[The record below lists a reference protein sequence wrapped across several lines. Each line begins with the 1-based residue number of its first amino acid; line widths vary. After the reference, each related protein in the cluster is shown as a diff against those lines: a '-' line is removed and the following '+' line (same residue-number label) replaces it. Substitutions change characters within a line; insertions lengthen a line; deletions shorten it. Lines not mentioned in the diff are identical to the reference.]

1 MASPLVSSNVVLSQV
16 DFRVVGKRVARPDG
30 VDKVT
35 GRARY
40 GADINL
46 AGLLHGKVLRS
57 PHAHAKI
64 KSVDTSR
71 AEAYPGVKAVVTAR
85 DLPFASLTQEA
96 LGSDYQKLK
105 TASGHVLA
113 GDKVLFKGHG
123 VAAVAAISP
132 HVAGEAVKLIEVVY
146 EELPPLLDVL
156 EAMKVDAPLLHEDL
170 HTSFMGETSER
181 PSNIAAH
188 LSFEKGDAE
197 RGFAQAE
204 VVVEREFRT
213 AWVHQGY
220 IEPHTSTAYWSFDG
234 QLEIWSSTQGAFA
247 VRDDVAAV
255 LRHPASKIKVT
266 PMEVGGGFGGKLP
279 PFLEPLA
286 ALLSRKTGQPVKL
299 VMTRPE
305 VFEGSGPASGSW
317 VKVKMGATKDGRLTA
332 IQLTLAYEA
341 GAYPGGP
348 IAQGLGAGLACY
360 DIPNGLADGY
370 DVVVNKPKSG
380 AYRAPGG
387 PQANFAV
394 ESTADELCQKLGMDP
409 IEFRLINA
417 SKEGTRRIEG
427 RVFRR
432 VGLVECL
439 EAARNHDHYKTP
451 LTGKNRGRGVACGFW
466 HNRGFISSANVTVNP
481 DGSVGVATGSVDL
494 SGTRVTIA
502 QQTAEVLGIDYEDVR
517 PAVVDT
523 DSIAYTFVT
532 GGSRTTF
539 ATGWAAIHAAE
550 EVKQQ
555 MVERAARIWEASAED
570 VEYVDGVIRHKS
582 DSELRFTFREL
593 ARRLLSTGGAIT
605 GKCNIDPS
613 GEGNAFSV
621 HLVDVEVDPE
631 TGKTNILRYTA
642 IQDAGKAVHPSYVE
656 GQMQGGAAQ
665 GIGWALNEEYFFNDQ
680 GQMMNPSFL
689 DYRMPTI
696 LDLPAIDTV
705 IVEVA
710 NSGHPYGVRGV
721 GENAIVAPLA
731 AVANAVSH
739 ATGVRMNS
747 LPLSPGKILD
757 ALGG

>member
-1 MASPLVSSNVVLSQV
+1 MASNVVLSQV
-16 DFRVVGKRVARPDG
+16 EYRVVGKRVPRPDG

-35 GRARY
+35 GRAQF

-64 KSVDTSR
+64 KSIDTSR

-85 DLPFASLTQEA
+85 DLPLASLTREQ
-96 LGSDYQKLK
+96 LGGEYQKLK
-105 TASGHVLA
+105 IASDLVLA
-113 GDKVLFKGHG
+113 SDRVLFKGQG
-123 VAAVAAISP
+123 VAAVAATNP
-132 HVAGEAVKLIEVVY
+132 HVAGEAVKLIEVEY

-156 EAMKVDAPLLHEDL
+156 AAMEEGAPLLHEDL
-170 HTSFMGETSER
+170 YTSFMGETSEQC
-181 PSNIAAH
+181 SNIAAH

-197 RGFAQAE
+197 RGFAEAE

-220 IEPHTSTAYWSFDG
+220 IEPQASTACWNADG
-234 QLEIWSSTQGAFA
+234 QLAIWSSTQGAFG
-247 VRDDVAAV
+247 VRAEVAGV
-255 LRHPASKIKVT
+255 LRHSVSKIKVT

-279 PFLEPLA
+279 AFLESLA
-286 ALLSRKTGQPVKL
+286 TLLSRKTGQPVKL
-299 VMTRPE
+299 VMTRTE
-305 VFEGSGPASGSW
+305 VFESSSPASGSW
-317 VKVKMGATKDGRLTA
+317 VKVKMGAAKNGRLTA

-341 GAYPGGP
+341 GAYPGAP
-348 IAQGLGAGLACY
+348 ISQGIGAGVACY
-360 DIPNGLADGY
+360 DVPNALADGY

-394 ESTADELCQKLGMDP
+394 ESVADELCQKLGMDP

-427 RVFRR
+427 PVIRR

-439 EAARNHDHYKTP
+439 EAARNHDHYRTP

-466 HNRGFISSANVTVNP
+466 HNRGFVSSCHVTVNP
-481 DGSVGVATGSVDL
+481 DGSVGVASGSVDL

-502 QQTAEVLGIDYEDVR
+502 QQTAEALGIDYEDVR

-523 DSIAYTFVT
+523 DSIAFTFVT

-539 ATGWAAIHAAE
+539 ATGLAAINAAE

-570 VEYVDGVIRHKS
+570 VEYVDGVILHKT
-582 DSELRFTFREL
+582 DSKLRFTFREL
-593 ARRLLSTGGAIT
+593 AGRLLSTGGAIT

-642 IQDAGKAVHPSYVE
+642 IQDVGKAVHPSFVE

-665 GIGWALNEEYFFNDQ
+665 GIGWALNEEYFFNDR

-689 DYRMPTI
+689 DYRMPTT
-696 LDLPAIDTV
+696 LDLPWIDTV

-710 NSGHPYGVRGV
+710 NAGHPYGVRGV
-721 GENAIVAPLA
+721 GENAIVAPPA

-747 LPLSPGKILD
+747 LPLSPGKILE

>member
-1 MASPLVSSNVVLSQV
+1 MASNVVLSQV
-16 DFRVVGKRVARPDG
+16 EYRVVGKRVPRPDG

-35 GRARY
+35 GRAQF

-64 KSVDTSR
+64 KSIDTSR

-85 DLPFASLTQEA
+85 DLPLASLTREQ
-96 LGSDYQKLK
+96 LGGEYQKLK
-105 TASGHVLA
+105 IASDLVLA
-113 GDKVLFKGHG
+113 SDRVLFKGQG
-123 VAAVAAISP
+123 VAAVAATNP
-132 HVAGEAVKLIEVVY
+132 HVAGEAVKLIEVEY
-146 EELPPLLDVL
+146 EELHPLLDVL
-156 EAMKVDAPLLHEDL
+156 AAMEEGAPLLHEDL
-170 HTSFMGETSER
+170 YTSFMGETSEQC
-181 PSNIAAH
+181 SNIAAH

-197 RGFAQAE
+197 RGFAEAE

-220 IEPHTSTAYWSFDG
+220 IEPQASTACWNADG
-234 QLEIWSSTQGAFA
+234 QLAIWSSTQGAFG
-247 VRDDVAAV
+247 VRAEVAGV
-255 LRHPASKIKVT
+255 LRHSVSKIKVT

-279 PFLEPLA
+279 AFLESLA
-286 ALLSRKTGQPVKL
+286 TLLSRKTGQPVKL
-299 VMTRPE
+299 VMTRTE
-305 VFEGSGPASGSW
+305 VFESSSPASGSW
-317 VKVKMGATKDGRLTA
+317 VKVKMGAAKNGRLTA

-341 GAYPGGP
+341 GAYPGAP
-348 IAQGLGAGLACY
+348 ISQGIGAGVACY
-360 DIPNGLADGY
+360 DVPNALADGY

-394 ESTADELCQKLGMDP
+394 ESVADELCQKLGMDP

-427 RVFRR
+427 PVIRR

-439 EAARNHDHYKTP
+439 EAARNHDHYRTP

-466 HNRGFISSANVTVNP
+466 HNRGFVSSCHVTVNP
-481 DGSVGVATGSVDL
+481 DGSVGVASGSVDL

-502 QQTAEVLGIDYEDVR
+502 QQTAEALGIDYEDVR

-523 DSIAYTFVT
+523 DSIAFTFVT

-539 ATGWAAIHAAE
+539 ATGLAAINAAE

-570 VEYVDGVIRHKS
+570 VEYVDGVISHKS
-582 DSELRFTFREL
+582 DSKLRFTFREL
-593 ARRLLSTGGAIT
+593 AGRLLSTGGAIT

-642 IQDAGKAVHPSYVE
+642 IQDVGKAVHPSFVE
-656 GQMQGGAAQ
+656 GQMQGGVAQ
-665 GIGWALNEEYFFNDQ
+665 GIGWALNEEYFFNDR

-689 DYRMPTI
+689 DYRMPTT
-696 LDLPAIDTV
+696 LDLPWIDTV

-710 NSGHPYGVRGV
+710 NAGHPYGVRGV
-721 GENAIVAPLA
+721 GENAIVAPPA

-747 LPLSPGKILD
+747 LPLSPGKILE

>member
-1 MASPLVSSNVVLSQV
+1 MASNVVLSQV
-16 DFRVVGKRVARPDG
+16 EYRVVGKRVPRPDG

-35 GRARY
+35 GRAQF

-64 KSVDTSR
+64 KSIDTSR

-85 DLPFASLTQEA
+85 DLPLASLTREQ
-96 LGSDYQKLK
+96 LGGEYQKLK
-105 TASGHVLA
+105 IASDLVLA
-113 GDKVLFKGHG
+113 SDRVLFKGQG
-123 VAAVAAISP
+123 VAAVAATNP
-132 HVAGEAVKLIEVVY
+132 HVAGEAVKLIEVEY

-156 EAMKVDAPLLHEDL
+156 AAMEEGAPLLHEDL
-170 HTSFMGETSER
+170 YTSFMGETSEQC
-181 PSNIAAH
+181 SNIAAH

-197 RGFAQAE
+197 RGFAEAE

-220 IEPHTSTAYWSFDG
+220 IEPQASTACWNADG
-234 QLEIWSSTQGAFA
+234 QLAIWSSTQGAFG
-247 VRDDVAAV
+247 VRAEVAGV
-255 LRHPASKIKVT
+255 LRHSVSKIKVT

-279 PFLEPLA
+279 AFLESLA
-286 ALLSRKTGQPVKL
+286 TLLSRKTGQPVKL
-299 VMTRPE
+299 VMTRTE
-305 VFEGSGPASGSW
+305 VFESSSPASGSW
-317 VKVKMGATKDGRLTA
+317 VKVKMGAAKNGRLTA

-341 GAYPGGP
+341 GAYPGAP
-348 IAQGLGAGLACY
+348 ISQGIGAGVACY
-360 DIPNGLADGY
+360 DVPNALADGY

-394 ESTADELCQKLGMDP
+394 ESVADELCQKLGMDP

-427 RVFRR
+427 PVIRR

-439 EAARNHDHYKTP
+439 EAARNHDHYRTP

-466 HNRGFISSANVTVNP
+466 HNRGFVSSCHVTVNP
-481 DGSVGVATGSVDL
+481 DGSVGVASGSVDL

-502 QQTAEVLGIDYEDVR
+502 QQTAEALGIDYEDVR

-523 DSIAYTFVT
+523 DSIAFTFVT

-539 ATGWAAIHAAE
+539 ATGLAAINAAE

-570 VEYVDGVIRHKS
+570 VEYVDGVISHKS
-582 DSELRFTFREL
+582 DSKLRFTFREL
-593 ARRLLSTGGAIT
+593 AGRLLSTGGAIT

-642 IQDAGKAVHPSYVE
+642 IQDVGKAVHPSFVE
-656 GQMQGGAAQ
+656 GQMQGGVAQ
-665 GIGWALNEEYFFNDQ
+665 GIGWALNEEYFFNDR

-689 DYRMPTI
+689 DYRMPTT
-696 LDLPAIDTV
+696 LDLPWIDTV

-710 NSGHPYGVRGV
+710 NAGHPYGVRGV
-721 GENAIVAPLA
+721 GENAIVAPPA

-747 LPLSPGKILD
+747 LPLSPGKILE

>member
-1 MASPLVSSNVVLSQV
+1 MASNVVLSQV
-16 DFRVVGKRVARPDG
+16 EYRVVGKRVPRPDG

-35 GRARY
+35 GRAQF

-64 KSVDTSR
+64 KSIDTSR

-85 DLPFASLTQEA
+85 DLPLASLTREQ
-96 LGSDYQKLK
+96 LGGEYQKLK
-105 TASGHVLA
+105 IASDLVLA
-113 GDKVLFKGHG
+113 SDRVLFKGQG
-123 VAAVAAISP
+123 VAAVAATNP
-132 HVAGEAVKLIEVVY
+132 HVAGEAVKLIEVEY
-146 EELPPLLDVL
+146 EELHPLLDVL
-156 EAMKVDAPLLHEDL
+156 AAMEEGAPLLHEDL
-170 HTSFMGETSER
+170 YTSFMGETSEQC
-181 PSNIAAH
+181 SNIAAH

-197 RGFAQAE
+197 RGFAEAE

-220 IEPHTSTAYWSFDG
+220 IEPQASTACWNADG
-234 QLEIWSSTQGAFA
+234 QLAIWSSTQGAFG
-247 VRDDVAAV
+247 VRAEVAGV
-255 LRHPASKIKVT
+255 LRHSVSKIKVT

-279 PFLEPLA
+279 AFLESLA
-286 ALLSRKTGQPVKL
+286 TLLSRKTGQPVKL
-299 VMTRPE
+299 VMTRTE
-305 VFEGSGPASGSW
+305 VFESSSPASGSW
-317 VKVKMGATKDGRLTA
+317 VKVKMGAAKNGRLTA

-341 GAYPGGP
+341 GAYPGAP
-348 IAQGLGAGLACY
+348 ISQGIGAGVACY
-360 DIPNGLADGY
+360 DVPNALADGY

-394 ESTADELCQKLGMDP
+394 ESVADELCQKLGMDP

-427 RVFRR
+427 PVIRR

-439 EAARNHDHYKTP
+439 EAARNHDHYRTP

-466 HNRGFISSANVTVNP
+466 HNRGFVSSCHVTVNP
-481 DGSVGVATGSVDL
+481 DGSVGVASGSVDL

-502 QQTAEVLGIDYEDVR
+502 QQTAEALGIDYEDVR

-523 DSIAYTFVT
+523 DSIAFTFVT

-539 ATGWAAIHAAE
+539 ATGLAAINAAE

-570 VEYVDGVIRHKS
+570 VEYVDGVISHKS
-582 DSELRFTFREL
+582 DSKLRFTFREL
-593 ARRLLSTGGAIT
+593 AGRLLSTGGAIT

-642 IQDAGKAVHPSYVE
+642 IQDVGKAVHPSFVE
-656 GQMQGGAAQ
+656 GQMQGGVAQ
-665 GIGWALNEEYFFNDQ
+665 GIGWALNEEYFFNDR

-689 DYRMPTI
+689 DYRMPTT
-696 LDLPAIDTV
+696 LDLPRIDTV

-710 NSGHPYGVRGV
+710 NAGHPYGVRGV
-721 GENAIVAPLA
+721 GENAIVAPPA

-747 LPLSPGKILD
+747 LPLSPGKILE

>member
-1 MASPLVSSNVVLSQV
+1 MASNVVLSQV
-16 DFRVVGKRVARPDG
+16 EYRVVGKRVPRPDG

-35 GRARY
+35 GRAQF

-64 KSVDTSR
+64 KSIDTSR

-85 DLPFASLTQEA
+85 DLPLASLTREQ
-96 LGSDYQKLK
+96 LGGEYQKLK
-105 TASGHVLA
+105 IASDLVLA
-113 GDKVLFKGHG
+113 SDRVLFKGQG
-123 VAAVAAISP
+123 VAAVAATNP
-132 HVAGEAVKLIEVVY
+132 HVAGEAVKLIEVEY
-146 EELPPLLDVL
+146 EELHPLLDVL
-156 EAMKVDAPLLHEDL
+156 AAMEEGAPLLHEDL
-170 HTSFMGETSER
+170 YTSFMGETSEQC
-181 PSNIAAH
+181 SNIAAH

-197 RGFAQAE
+197 RGFAEAE

-220 IEPHTSTAYWSFDG
+220 IEPQASTACWNADG
-234 QLEIWSSTQGAFA
+234 QLAIWSSTQGAFG
-247 VRDDVAAV
+247 VRAEVAGV
-255 LRHPASKIKVT
+255 LRHSVSKIKVT

-279 PFLEPLA
+279 AFLESLA
-286 ALLSRKTGQPVKL
+286 TLLSRKTGQPVKL
-299 VMTRPE
+299 VMTRTE
-305 VFEGSGPASGSW
+305 VFESSSPASGSW
-317 VKVKMGATKDGRLTA
+317 VKVKMGAAKNGRLTA

-341 GAYPGGP
+341 GAYPGAP
-348 IAQGLGAGLACY
+348 ISQGIGAGVACY
-360 DIPNGLADGY
+360 DVPNALADGY

-394 ESTADELCQKLGMDP
+394 ESVADELCQKLGMDP

-427 RVFRR
+427 PVIRR

-439 EAARNHDHYKTP
+439 EAARNHDHYRTP

-466 HNRGFISSANVTVNP
+466 HNRGFVSSCHVTVNP
-481 DGSVGVATGSVDL
+481 DGSVGVASGSVDL

-502 QQTAEVLGIDYEDVR
+502 QQTAEALGIDYEDVR
-517 PAVVDT
+517 PTVVDT
-523 DSIAYTFVT
+523 DSIAFTFVT

-539 ATGWAAIHAAE
+539 ATGLAAINAAE

-570 VEYVDGVIRHKS
+570 VEYVDGVISHKS
-582 DSELRFTFREL
+582 DSKLRFTFREL
-593 ARRLLSTGGAIT
+593 AGRLLSTGGAIT

-642 IQDAGKAVHPSYVE
+642 IQDVGKAVHPSFVE
-656 GQMQGGAAQ
+656 GQMQGGVAQ
-665 GIGWALNEEYFFNDQ
+665 GIGWALNEEYFFNDR

-689 DYRMPTI
+689 DYRMPTT
-696 LDLPAIDTV
+696 LDLPWIDTV

-710 NSGHPYGVRGV
+710 NAGHPYGVRGV
-721 GENAIVAPLA
+721 GENAIVAPPA

-739 ATGVRMNS
+739 AAGVRMDS
-747 LPLSPGKILD
+747 LPMSPGKILE

>member
-1 MASPLVSSNVVLSQV
+1 VASNVVLSQV
-16 DFRVVGKRVARPDG
+16 EYRVVGKRVPRPDG

-35 GRARY
+35 GRAQF

-64 KSVDTSR
+64 KSIDTSR

-85 DLPFASLTQEA
+85 DLPLASLTREQ
-96 LGSDYQKLK
+96 LGGEYQKLK
-105 TASGHVLA
+105 IASDLVLA
-113 GDKVLFKGHG
+113 SDRVLFKGQG
-123 VAAVAAISP
+123 VAAVAATNP
-132 HVAGEAVKLIEVVY
+132 HVAGEAVKLIEVEY
-146 EELPPLLDVL
+146 EELHPLLDVL
-156 EAMKVDAPLLHEDL
+156 AAMEEGAPLLHEDL
-170 HTSFMGETSER
+170 YTSFMGETSEQC
-181 PSNIAAH
+181 SNIAAH

-197 RGFAQAE
+197 RGFAEAE

-220 IEPHTSTAYWSFDG
+220 IEPQASTACWNADG
-234 QLEIWSSTQGAFA
+234 QLAIWSSTQGAFG
-247 VRDDVAAV
+247 VRAEVAGV
-255 LRHPASKIKVT
+255 LRHPVSKIKVT

-279 PFLEPLA
+279 AFLESLA
-286 ALLSRKTGQPVKL
+286 TLLSRKTGQPVKL
-299 VMTRPE
+299 VMTRTE
-305 VFEGSGPASGSW
+305 VFESSSPASGSW
-317 VKVKMGATKDGRLTA
+317 VKVKMGAAKNGRLTA

-341 GAYPGGP
+341 GAYPGAP
-348 IAQGLGAGLACY
+348 ISQGIGAGVACY
-360 DIPNGLADGY
+360 DVPNALADGY

-394 ESTADELCQKLGMDP
+394 ESVADELCQKLGMDP

-427 RVFRR
+427 PVIRR

-439 EAARNHDHYKTP
+439 EAARNHDHYRTP

-466 HNRGFISSANVTVNP
+466 HNRGFVSSCHVTVNP
-481 DGSVGVATGSVDL
+481 DGSVGVASGSVDL

-502 QQTAEVLGIDYEDVR
+502 QQTAEALGIDYEDVR

-523 DSIAYTFVT
+523 DSIAFTFVT

-539 ATGWAAIHAAE
+539 ATGLAAINAAE

-570 VEYVDGVIRHKS
+570 VEYVDGVISHKS
-582 DSELRFTFREL
+582 DSKLRFTFREL
-593 ARRLLSTGGAIT
+593 AGRLLSTGGAIT

-642 IQDAGKAVHPSYVE
+642 IQDVGKAVHPSFVE

-665 GIGWALNEEYFFNDQ
+665 GIGWALNEEYFFNDR

-689 DYRMPTI
+689 DYRMPTT
-696 LDLPAIDTV
+696 LDLPWIDTV

-710 NSGHPYGVRGV
+710 NAGHPYGVRGV
-721 GENAIVAPLA
+721 GENAIVAPPA

-747 LPLSPGKILD
+747 LPLSPGKILE

>member
-1 MASPLVSSNVVLSQV
+1 MASNVVLSQV
-16 DFRVVGKRVARPDG
+16 EYRVVGKRVPRPDG

-35 GRARY
+35 GRAQF

-64 KSVDTSR
+64 KSIDTSR

-85 DLPFASLTQEA
+85 DLPLASLTREQ
-96 LGSDYQKLK
+96 LGGEYQKLK
-105 TASGHVLA
+105 IASDLVLA
-113 GDKVLFKGHG
+113 SDRVLFKGQG
-123 VAAVAAISP
+123 VAAVAATNP
-132 HVAGEAVKLIEVVY
+132 HVAGEAVKLIEVEY
-146 EELPPLLDVL
+146 EELHPLLDVL
-156 EAMKVDAPLLHEDL
+156 AAMEEGAPLLHEDL
-170 HTSFMGETSER
+170 YTSFMGETSEQC
-181 PSNIAAH
+181 SNIAAH

-197 RGFAQAE
+197 RGFAEAE

-220 IEPHTSTAYWSFDG
+220 IEPQASTACWNADG
-234 QLEIWSSTQGAFA
+234 QLAIWSSTQGAFG
-247 VRDDVAAV
+247 VRAEVAGV
-255 LRHPASKIKVT
+255 LRHPVSKIKVT

-279 PFLEPLA
+279 AFLESLA
-286 ALLSRKTGQPVKL
+286 TLLSRKTGQPVKL
-299 VMTRPE
+299 VMTRTE
-305 VFEGSGPASGSW
+305 VFESSSPASGSW
-317 VKVKMGATKDGRLTA
+317 VKVKMGAAKNGRLTA

-341 GAYPGGP
+341 GAYPGAP
-348 IAQGLGAGLACY
+348 ISQGIGAGVACY
-360 DIPNGLADGY
+360 DVPNALADGY

-394 ESTADELCQKLGMDP
+394 ESVADELCQKLGMDP

-427 RVFRR
+427 PVIRR

-439 EAARNHDHYKTP
+439 EAARNHDHYRTP

-466 HNRGFISSANVTVNP
+466 HNRGFVSSCHVTVNP
-481 DGSVGVATGSVDL
+481 DGSVGVASGSVDL

-502 QQTAEVLGIDYEDVR
+502 QQTAEALGIDYEDVR

-523 DSIAYTFVT
+523 DSIAFTFVT

-539 ATGWAAIHAAE
+539 ATGLAAINAAE

-570 VEYVDGVIRHKS
+570 VEYVDGVISHKS
-582 DSELRFTFREL
+582 DSKLRFTFREL
-593 ARRLLSTGGAIT
+593 AGRLLSTGGAIT

-642 IQDAGKAVHPSYVE
+642 IQDVGKAVHPSFVE

-665 GIGWALNEEYFFNDQ
+665 GIGWALNEEYFFNDR

-689 DYRMPTI
+689 DYRMPTT
-696 LDLPAIDTV
+696 LDLPWIDTV
-705 IVEVA
+705 IMEVA
-710 NSGHPYGVRGV
+710 NAGHAYGVRGV
-721 GENAIVAPLA
+721 GENAIVAPPA

-747 LPLSPGKILD
+747 LPLSPGKILE

>member
-1 MASPLVSSNVVLSQV
+1 VASNVVLSQV
-16 DFRVVGKRVARPDG
+16 EYRVVGKRVPRPDG

-35 GRARY
+35 GRAQF

-64 KSVDTSR
+64 KSIDTSR

-85 DLPFASLTQEA
+85 DLPLASLTREQ
-96 LGSDYQKLK
+96 LGGEYQKLK
-105 TASGHVLA
+105 IASDLVLA
-113 GDKVLFKGHG
+113 SDRVLFKGQG
-123 VAAVAAISP
+123 VAAVAATNP
-132 HVAGEAVKLIEVVY
+132 HVAGEAVKLIEVEY
-146 EELPPLLDVL
+146 EELHPLLDVL
-156 EAMKVDAPLLHEDL
+156 AAMEEGAPLLHEDL
-170 HTSFMGETSER
+170 YTSFMGETSEQC
-181 PSNIAAH
+181 SNIAAH

-197 RGFAQAE
+197 RGFAEAE

-220 IEPHTSTAYWSFDG
+220 IEPQASTACWNADG
-234 QLEIWSSTQGAFA
+234 QLAIWSSTQGAFG
-247 VRDDVAAV
+247 VRAEVAGV
-255 LRHPASKIKVT
+255 LRHSVSKIKVT

-279 PFLEPLA
+279 AFLESLA
-286 ALLSRKTGQPVKL
+286 TLLSRKTGQPVKL
-299 VMTRPE
+299 VMTRTE
-305 VFEGSGPASGSW
+305 VFESSSPASGSW
-317 VKVKMGATKDGRLTA
+317 VKVKMGAAKNGRLTA

-341 GAYPGGP
+341 GAYPGAP
-348 IAQGLGAGLACY
+348 ISQGIGAGVACY
-360 DIPNGLADGY
+360 DVPNALADGY

-394 ESTADELCQKLGMDP
+394 ESVADELCQKLGMDP

-427 RVFRR
+427 PVIRR

-439 EAARNHDHYKTP
+439 EAARNHDHYRTP

-466 HNRGFISSANVTVNP
+466 HNRGFVSSCHVTVNP
-481 DGSVGVATGSVDL
+481 DGSVGVASGSVDL

-502 QQTAEVLGIDYEDVR
+502 QQTAEALGIDYEDVR

-523 DSIAYTFVT
+523 DSIAFTFVT

-539 ATGWAAIHAAE
+539 ATGLAAINAAE

-570 VEYVDGVIRHKS
+570 VEYMDGVISHKS
-582 DSELRFTFREL
+582 DSKLRFTFREL
-593 ARRLLSTGGAIT
+593 AGRLLSTGGAIT

-642 IQDAGKAVHPSYVE
+642 IQDVGKAVHPSFVE
-656 GQMQGGAAQ
+656 GQMQGGVAQ
-665 GIGWALNEEYFFNDQ
+665 GIGWALNEEYFFNDR

-689 DYRMPTI
+689 DYRMPTT
-696 LDLPAIDTV
+696 LDLPWIDTV

-710 NSGHPYGVRGV
+710 NAGHPYGVRGV
-721 GENAIVAPLA
+721 GENAIVAPPA

-747 LPLSPGKILD
+747 LPLSPGKILE

>member
-1 MASPLVSSNVVLSQV
+1 MASNVVLSQV
-16 DFRVVGKRVARPDG
+16 EYRVVGKRVPRPDG

-35 GRARY
+35 GRAQF

-64 KSVDTSR
+64 KSIDTSR

-85 DLPFASLTQEA
+85 DLPLASLTREQ
-96 LGSDYQKLK
+96 LGGEYQKLK
-105 TASGHVLA
+105 IASDLVLA
-113 GDKVLFKGHG
+113 SDRVLFKGQG
-123 VAAVAAISP
+123 VAAVAATNP
-132 HVAGEAVKLIEVVY
+132 HVAGEAVKLIEVEY
-146 EELPPLLDVL
+146 EELHPLLDVL
-156 EAMKVDAPLLHEDL
+156 AAMEEGAPLLHEDL
-170 HTSFMGETSER
+170 YTSFMGETSEQC
-181 PSNIAAH
+181 SNIAAH

-197 RGFAQAE
+197 RGFAEAE

-220 IEPHTSTAYWSFDG
+220 IEPQASTACWNADG
-234 QLEIWSSTQGAFA
+234 QLAIWSSTQGAFG
-247 VRDDVAAV
+247 VRAEVAGV
-255 LRHPASKIKVT
+255 LRHSVSKIKVT

-279 PFLEPLA
+279 AFLESLA
-286 ALLSRKTGQPVKL
+286 TLLSRKTGQPVKL
-299 VMTRPE
+299 VMTRTE
-305 VFEGSGPASGSW
+305 VFESSSPASGSW
-317 VKVKMGATKDGRLTA
+317 VKVKMGAAKNGRLTA

-341 GAYPGGP
+341 GAYPGAP
-348 IAQGLGAGLACY
+348 ISQGIGAGVACY
-360 DIPNGLADGY
+360 DVPNALADGY

-394 ESTADELCQKLGMDP
+394 ESVADELCQKLGMDP

-427 RVFRR
+427 PVIRR

-439 EAARNHDHYKTP
+439 EAARNHDHYRTP

-466 HNRGFISSANVTVNP
+466 HNRGFVSSCHVTVNP
-481 DGSVGVATGSVDL
+481 DGSVGVASGSVDL

-502 QQTAEVLGIDYEDVR
+502 QQTAEALGIDYEDVR

-523 DSIAYTFVT
+523 DSIAFTFVT

-539 ATGWAAIHAAE
+539 ATGLAAINAAE

-570 VEYVDGVIRHKS
+570 VEYVDGVISHKS
-582 DSELRFTFREL
+582 DSKLRFTFREL
-593 ARRLLSTGGAIT
+593 AGRLLSTGGAIT

-642 IQDAGKAVHPSYVE
+642 IQDVGKAVHPSFVE

-665 GIGWALNEEYFFNDQ
+665 GIGWALNEEYFFNDR

-689 DYRMPTI
+689 DYRMPTT
-696 LDLPAIDTV
+696 LDLPWIDTV

-710 NSGHPYGVRGV
+710 NAGHPYGVRGV
-721 GENAIVAPLA
+721 GENAIVAPPA

-747 LPLSPGKILD
+747 LPLSPGKILE

>member
-1 MASPLVSSNVVLSQV
+1 MASNVVLSQV
-16 DFRVVGKRVARPDG
+16 EYRVVGKRVPRPDG

-35 GRARY
+35 GRAQF

-64 KSVDTSR
+64 KSIDTSR

-85 DLPFASLTQEA
+85 DLPLASLTREQ
-96 LGSDYQKLK
+96 LGGEYQKLK
-105 TASGHVLA
+105 IASDLVLA
-113 GDKVLFKGHG
+113 SDRVLFKGQG
-123 VAAVAAISP
+123 VAAVAATNP
-132 HVAGEAVKLIEVVY
+132 HVAGEAVKLIEVEY
-146 EELPPLLDVL
+146 EELHPLLDVL
-156 EAMKVDAPLLHEDL
+156 AAMEEGAPLLHEDL
-170 HTSFMGETSER
+170 YTSFMGETSEQC
-181 PSNIAAH
+181 SNIAAH

-197 RGFAQAE
+197 RGFAEAE

-220 IEPHTSTAYWSFDG
+220 IEPQASTACWNADG
-234 QLEIWSSTQGAFA
+234 QLAIWSSTQGAFG
-247 VRDDVAAV
+247 VRAEVAGV
-255 LRHPASKIKVT
+255 LRHPVSKIKVT

-279 PFLEPLA
+279 AFLESLA
-286 ALLSRKTGQPVKL
+286 TLLSRKTGQPVKL
-299 VMTRPE
+299 VMTRTE
-305 VFEGSGPASGSW
+305 VFESSSPASGSW
-317 VKVKMGATKDGRLTA
+317 VKVKMGAAKNGRLTA

-341 GAYPGGP
+341 GAYPGAP
-348 IAQGLGAGLACY
+348 ISQGIGAGVACY
-360 DIPNGLADGY
+360 DVPNALADGY

-394 ESTADELCQKLGMDP
+394 ESVADELCQKLGMDP

-427 RVFRR
+427 PVIRR

-439 EAARNHDHYKTP
+439 EAARNHDHYRTP

-466 HNRGFISSANVTVNP
+466 HNRGFVSSCHVTVNP
-481 DGSVGVATGSVDL
+481 DGSVGVASGSVDL

-502 QQTAEVLGIDYEDVR
+502 QQTAEALGIDYEDVR

-523 DSIAYTFVT
+523 DSIAFTFVT

-539 ATGWAAIHAAE
+539 ATGLAAINAAE

-570 VEYVDGVIRHKS
+570 VEYMDGVISHKS
-582 DSELRFTFREL
+582 DSKLRFTFREL
-593 ARRLLSTGGAIT
+593 AGRLLSTGGAIT

-642 IQDAGKAVHPSYVE
+642 IQDVGKAVHPSFVE

-665 GIGWALNEEYFFNDQ
+665 GIGWALNEEYFFNDR

-689 DYRMPTI
+689 DYRMPTT
-696 LDLPAIDTV
+696 LDLPWIDTV

-710 NSGHPYGVRGV
+710 NAGHPYGVRGV
-721 GENAIVAPLA
+721 GENAIVAPPA

-747 LPLSPGKILD
+747 LPLSPGKILE

>member
-1 MASPLVSSNVVLSQV
+1 MASNVVLSQV
-16 DFRVVGKRVARPDG
+16 EYRVVGKRVPRPDG

-35 GRARY
+35 GRAQF

-64 KSVDTSR
+64 KSIDTSR

-85 DLPFASLTQEA
+85 DLPLASLTREQ
-96 LGSDYQKLK
+96 LGGEYQKLK
-105 TASGHVLA
+105 IASDLVLA
-113 GDKVLFKGHG
+113 SDRVLFKGQG
-123 VAAVAAISP
+123 VAAVAATNP
-132 HVAGEAVKLIEVVY
+132 HVAGEAVKLIEVEY

-156 EAMKVDAPLLHEDL
+156 AAMEEGAPLLHEDL
-170 HTSFMGETSER
+170 YTSFMGETSEQC
-181 PSNIAAH
+181 SNIAAH

-197 RGFAQAE
+197 RGFAEAE

-220 IEPHTSTAYWSFDG
+220 IEPQASTACWNADG
-234 QLEIWSSTQGAFA
+234 QLAIWSSTQGAFG
-247 VRDDVAAV
+247 VRAEVAGV
-255 LRHPASKIKVT
+255 LRHPVSKIKVT

-279 PFLEPLA
+279 AFLESLA
-286 ALLSRKTGQPVKL
+286 TLLSRKTGQPVKL
-299 VMTRPE
+299 VMTRTE
-305 VFEGSGPASGSW
+305 VFESSSPASGSW
-317 VKVKMGATKDGRLTA
+317 VKVKMGAAKNGRLTA

-341 GAYPGGP
+341 GAYPGAP
-348 IAQGLGAGLACY
+348 ISQGIGAGVACY
-360 DIPNGLADGY
+360 DVPNALADGY

-394 ESTADELCQKLGMDP
+394 ESVADELCQKLGMDP

-427 RVFRR
+427 PVIRR

-439 EAARNHDHYKTP
+439 EAARNHDHYRTP

-466 HNRGFISSANVTVNP
+466 HNRGFVSSCHVTVNP
-481 DGSVGVATGSVDL
+481 DGSVGVASGSVDL

-502 QQTAEVLGIDYEDVR
+502 QQTAEALGIDYEDVR

-523 DSIAYTFVT
+523 DSIAFTFVT

-539 ATGWAAIHAAE
+539 ATGLAAINAAE

-570 VEYVDGVIRHKS
+570 VEYVDGVISHKS
-582 DSELRFTFREL
+582 DSKLRFTFREL
-593 ARRLLSTGGAIT
+593 AGRLLSTGGAIT

-642 IQDAGKAVHPSYVE
+642 IQDVGKAVHPSFVE
-656 GQMQGGAAQ
+656 GQMQGGVAQ
-665 GIGWALNEEYFFNDQ
+665 GIGWALNEEYFFNDR

-689 DYRMPTI
+689 DYRMPTT
-696 LDLPAIDTV
+696 LDLPWIDTV

-710 NSGHPYGVRGV
+710 NAGHPYGVRGV
-721 GENAIVAPLA
+721 GENAIVAPPA

-747 LPLSPGKILD
+747 LPLSPGKILE

>member
-1 MASPLVSSNVVLSQV
+1 MASNVVLSQV
-16 DFRVVGKRVARPDG
+16 EYRVVGKRVPRPDG

-35 GRARY
+35 GRAQF

-64 KSVDTSR
+64 KSIDTSR

-85 DLPFASLTQEA
+85 DLPLASLTREQ
-96 LGSDYQKLK
+96 LGGEYQKLK
-105 TASGHVLA
+105 IASDLVLA
-113 GDKVLFKGHG
+113 SDRVLFKGQG
-123 VAAVAAISP
+123 VAAVAATNP
-132 HVAGEAVKLIEVVY
+132 HVAGEAVKLIEVEY
-146 EELPPLLDVL
+146 EELHPLLDVL
-156 EAMKVDAPLLHEDL
+156 AAMEEGAPLLHEDL
-170 HTSFMGETSER
+170 YTSFMGETSEQC
-181 PSNIAAH
+181 SNIAAH

-197 RGFAQAE
+197 RGFAEAE

-220 IEPHTSTAYWSFDG
+220 IEPQASTACWNADG
-234 QLEIWSSTQGAFA
+234 QLAIWSSTQGAFG
-247 VRDDVAAV
+247 VRAEVAGV
-255 LRHPASKIKVT
+255 LRHPVSKIKVT

-279 PFLEPLA
+279 AFLESLA
-286 ALLSRKTGQPVKL
+286 TLLSRKTGQPVKL
-299 VMTRPE
+299 VMTRTE
-305 VFEGSGPASGSW
+305 VFESSSPASGSW
-317 VKVKMGATKDGRLTA
+317 VKVKMGAAKNGRLTA

-341 GAYPGGP
+341 GAYPGAP
-348 IAQGLGAGLACY
+348 ISQGIGAGVACY
-360 DIPNGLADGY
+360 DVPNALADGY

-394 ESTADELCQKLGMDP
+394 ESVADELCQKLGMDP

-427 RVFRR
+427 PVIRR

-439 EAARNHDHYKTP
+439 EAARNHDHYRTP

-466 HNRGFISSANVTVNP
+466 HNRGFVSSCHVTVNP
-481 DGSVGVATGSVDL
+481 DGSVGVASGSVDL

-502 QQTAEVLGIDYEDVR
+502 QQTAEALGIDYEDVR

-523 DSIAYTFVT
+523 DSIAFTFVT

-539 ATGWAAIHAAE
+539 ATGLAAINAAE

-570 VEYVDGVIRHKS
+570 VEYVDGVISHKS
-582 DSELRFTFREL
+582 DSKLRFTFREL
-593 ARRLLSTGGAIT
+593 AGRLLSTGGAIT

-642 IQDAGKAVHPSYVE
+642 IQDVGKAVHPSFVE
-656 GQMQGGAAQ
+656 GQMQGGVAQ
-665 GIGWALNEEYFFNDQ
+665 GIGWALNEEYFFNDR

-689 DYRMPTI
+689 DYRMPTT
-696 LDLPAIDTV
+696 LDLPWIDTV

-710 NSGHPYGVRGV
+710 NAGHPYGVRGV
-721 GENAIVAPLA
+721 GENAIVAPPA

-747 LPLSPGKILD
+747 LPLSPGKILE

>member
-1 MASPLVSSNVVLSQV
+1 MASNVVLSQV
-16 DFRVVGKRVARPDG
+16 EYRVVGKRVPRPDG

-35 GRARY
+35 GRAQF

-64 KSVDTSR
+64 KSIDTSR

-85 DLPFASLTQEA
+85 DLPLASLTREQ
-96 LGSDYQKLK
+96 LGGEYQKLK
-105 TASGHVLA
+105 IASDLVLA
-113 GDKVLFKGHG
+113 SDRVLFKGQG
-123 VAAVAAISP
+123 VAAVAATNP
-132 HVAGEAVKLIEVVY
+132 HVAGEAVKLIEVEY
-146 EELPPLLDVL
+146 EELHPLLDVL
-156 EAMKVDAPLLHEDL
+156 AAMEEGAPLLHEDL
-170 HTSFMGETSER
+170 YTSFMGETSEQC
-181 PSNIAAH
+181 SNIAAH

-197 RGFAQAE
+197 RGFAEAE

-220 IEPHTSTAYWSFDG
+220 IEPQASTACWNADG
-234 QLEIWSSTQGAFA
+234 QLAIWSSTQGAFG
-247 VRDDVAAV
+247 VRAEVAGV
-255 LRHPASKIKVT
+255 LRHPVSKIKVT

-279 PFLEPLA
+279 AFLESLA
-286 ALLSRKTGQPVKL
+286 TLLSRKTGQPVKL
-299 VMTRPE
+299 VMTRTE
-305 VFEGSGPASGSW
+305 VFESSSPASGSW
-317 VKVKMGATKDGRLTA
+317 VKVKMGAAKNGRLTA

-341 GAYPGGP
+341 GAYPGAP
-348 IAQGLGAGLACY
+348 ISQGIGAGVACY
-360 DIPNGLADGY
+360 DVPNALADGY

-394 ESTADELCQKLGMDP
+394 ESVADELCQKLGMDP

-427 RVFRR
+427 PVIRR

-439 EAARNHDHYKTP
+439 EAARNHDHYRTP

-466 HNRGFISSANVTVNP
+466 HNRGFVSSCHVTVNP
-481 DGSVGVATGSVDL
+481 DGSVGVASGSVDL

-502 QQTAEVLGIDYEDVR
+502 QQTAEALGIDYEDVR

-523 DSIAYTFVT
+523 DSIAFTFVT

-539 ATGWAAIHAAE
+539 ATGLAAINAAE

-570 VEYVDGVIRHKS
+570 VEYVDGVISHKS
-582 DSELRFTFREL
+582 DSKLRFTFREL
-593 ARRLLSTGGAIT
+593 AGRLLSTGGAIT

-642 IQDAGKAVHPSYVE
+642 IQDVGKAVHPSFVE

-665 GIGWALNEEYFFNDQ
+665 GIGWALNEEYFFNDR

-689 DYRMPTI
+689 DYRMPTT
-696 LDLPAIDTV
+696 LDLPWIDTV

-710 NSGHPYGVRGV
+710 NAGHPYGVRGV
-721 GENAIVAPLA
+721 GENAIVAPPA

-747 LPLSPGKILD
+747 LPLSPGKILE

>member
-1 MASPLVSSNVVLSQV
+1 VASNVVLSQV
-16 DFRVVGKRVARPDG
+16 EYRVVGKRVPRPDG

-35 GRARY
+35 GRAQF

-64 KSVDTSR
+64 KSIDTSR

-85 DLPFASLTQEA
+85 DLPLASLTREQ
-96 LGSDYQKLK
+96 LGGEYQKLK
-105 TASGHVLA
+105 IASDLVLA
-113 GDKVLFKGHG
+113 SDRVLFKGQG
-123 VAAVAAISP
+123 VAAVAATNP
-132 HVAGEAVKLIEVVY
+132 HVAGEAVKLIEVEY
-146 EELPPLLDVL
+146 EELHPLLDVL
-156 EAMKVDAPLLHEDL
+156 AAMEEGAPLLHEDL
-170 HTSFMGETSER
+170 YTSFMGETSEQC
-181 PSNIAAH
+181 SNIAAH

-197 RGFAQAE
+197 RGFAEAE

-220 IEPHTSTAYWSFDG
+220 IEPQASTACWNADG
-234 QLEIWSSTQGAFA
+234 QLAIWSSTQGAFG
-247 VRDDVAAV
+247 VRAEVAGV
-255 LRHPASKIKVT
+255 LRHPVSKIKVT

-279 PFLEPLA
+279 AFLESLA
-286 ALLSRKTGQPVKL
+286 TLLSRKTGQPVKL
-299 VMTRPE
+299 VMTRTE
-305 VFEGSGPASGSW
+305 VFESSSPASGSW
-317 VKVKMGATKDGRLTA
+317 VKVKMGAAKNGRLTA

-341 GAYPGGP
+341 GAYPGAP
-348 IAQGLGAGLACY
+348 ISQGIGAGVACY
-360 DIPNGLADGY
+360 DVPNALADGY

-394 ESTADELCQKLGMDP
+394 ESVADELCQKLGMDP

-427 RVFRR
+427 PVIRR

-439 EAARNHDHYKTP
+439 EAARNHDHYRTP

-466 HNRGFISSANVTVNP
+466 HNRGFVSSCHVTVNP
-481 DGSVGVATGSVDL
+481 DGSVGVASGSVDL

-502 QQTAEVLGIDYEDVR
+502 QQTAEALGIDYEDVR

-523 DSIAYTFVT
+523 DSIAFTFVT

-539 ATGWAAIHAAE
+539 ATGLAAINAAE

-570 VEYVDGVIRHKS
+570 VEYVDGVISHKS
-582 DSELRFTFREL
+582 DSKLRFTFREL
-593 ARRLLSTGGAIT
+593 AGRLLSTGGAIT

-642 IQDAGKAVHPSYVE
+642 IQDVGKAVHPSFVE
-656 GQMQGGAAQ
+656 GQMQGGVAQ
-665 GIGWALNEEYFFNDQ
+665 GIGWALNEEYFFNDR

-689 DYRMPTI
+689 DYRMPTT
-696 LDLPAIDTV
+696 LDLPWIDTV

-710 NSGHPYGVRGV
+710 NAGHPYGVRGV
-721 GENAIVAPLA
+721 GENAIVAPPA

-747 LPLSPGKILD
+747 LPLSPGKILE

>member
-1 MASPLVSSNVVLSQV
+1 VASNVVLSQV
-16 DFRVVGKRVARPDG
+16 EYRVVGKRVPRPDG

-35 GRARY
+35 GRAQF

-64 KSVDTSR
+64 KSIDTSR

-85 DLPFASLTQEA
+85 DLPLASLTREQ
-96 LGSDYQKLK
+96 LGGEYQKLK
-105 TASGHVLA
+105 IASDLVLA
-113 GDKVLFKGHG
+113 SDRVLFKGQG
-123 VAAVAAISP
+123 VAAVAATNP
-132 HVAGEAVKLIEVVY
+132 HVAGEAVKLIEVEY
-146 EELPPLLDVL
+146 EELHPLLDVL
-156 EAMKVDAPLLHEDL
+156 AAMEEGAPLLHEDL
-170 HTSFMGETSER
+170 YTSFMGETSEQC
-181 PSNIAAH
+181 SNIAAH

-197 RGFAQAE
+197 RGFAEAE

-220 IEPHTSTAYWSFDG
+220 IEPQASTACWNADG
-234 QLEIWSSTQGAFA
+234 QLAIWSSTQGAFG
-247 VRDDVAAV
+247 VRAEVAGV
-255 LRHPASKIKVT
+255 LRHSVSKIKVT

-279 PFLEPLA
+279 AFLESLA
-286 ALLSRKTGQPVKL
+286 TLLSRKTGQPVKL
-299 VMTRPE
+299 VMTRTE
-305 VFEGSGPASGSW
+305 VFESSSPASGSW
-317 VKVKMGATKDGRLTA
+317 VKVKMGAAKNGRLTA

-341 GAYPGGP
+341 GAYPGAP
-348 IAQGLGAGLACY
+348 ISQGIGAGVACY
-360 DIPNGLADGY
+360 DVPNALADGY

-394 ESTADELCQKLGMDP
+394 ESVADELCQKLGMDP

-427 RVFRR
+427 PVIRR

-439 EAARNHDHYKTP
+439 EAARNHDHYRTP

-466 HNRGFISSANVTVNP
+466 HNRGFVSSCHVTVNP
-481 DGSVGVATGSVDL
+481 DGSVGVASGSVDL

-502 QQTAEVLGIDYEDVR
+502 QQTAEALGIDYEDVR

-523 DSIAYTFVT
+523 DSIAFTFVT

-539 ATGWAAIHAAE
+539 ATGLAAINAAE

-570 VEYVDGVIRHKS
+570 VEYVDGVISHKS
-582 DSELRFTFREL
+582 DSKLRFTFREL
-593 ARRLLSTGGAIT
+593 AGRLLSTGGAIT

-642 IQDAGKAVHPSYVE
+642 IQDVGKAVHPSFVE
-656 GQMQGGAAQ
+656 GQMQGGVAQ
-665 GIGWALNEEYFFNDQ
+665 GIGWALNEEYFFNDR

-689 DYRMPTI
+689 DYRMPTT
-696 LDLPAIDTV
+696 LDLPWIDTV

-710 NSGHPYGVRGV
+710 NAGHPYGVRGV
-721 GENAIVAPLA
+721 GENAIVAPPA

-747 LPLSPGKILD
+747 LPLSPGKILE